1 MLGVVMAAG
10 MLAATVQAGPLG
22 PPSGFPAGLEVTD
35 VTVGTGPAV
44 GRGDIVAVAYAGYLL
59 DPSAPSGHGR
69 KFDSSADHGGE
80 PLVFRLGKG
89 TVIAG
94 WDAGITGMQRGG
106 QRHLVIP
113 AALAYGTRG
122 IPRRIPPNAALVFE
136 VTLVSL
142 QVMD

>member
-1 MLGVVMAAG
+1 MAA
-10 MLAATVQAGPLG
+10 PLG
-22 PPSGFPAGLEVTD
+22 PPTGFPAGLEVTD
-35 VTVGTGPAV
+35 VVVGSGPAV
-44 GRGDIVAVAYAGYLL
+44 GRGDIVAVAYTGYLY
-59 DPSAPSGHGR
+59 DPAATGGHGR

-80 PLVFRLGKG
+80 PFVFRLGKG
-89 TVIAG
+89 SVIPG

-122 IPRRIPPNAALVFE
+122 IPRRIPPNSALVFE
-136 VTLVSL
+136 VNLVSL